1 MAKVH
6 IKFQTAKETAEKWL
20 IIAYYFY
27 FDGNIWEKIHFY
39 VVCTSVTR
47 GEERGGECSPPLIL
61 YIGKEKA
68 KEDALKGKDSLFMMV
83 SIFACISFPS

>member
-27 FDGNIWEKIHFY
+27 SNGNIWEKIHFY

-47 GEERGGECSPPLIL
+47 GEGRGGECSPPLLNAQYSCVL
-61 YIGKEKA
+61 Y
-68 KEDALKGKDSLFMMV
+68 SH
-83 SIFACISFPS
+83 SRC

>member
-27 FDGNIWEKIHFY
+27 FDGNIWEKTYFY
-39 VVCTSVTR
+39 VVYICKSPKQE
-47 GEERGGECSPPLIL
+47 GIGGEDSPPLFNTQ
-61 YIGKEKA
+61 Y
-68 KEDALKGKDSLFMMV
+68 
-83 SIFACISFPS
+83 FAC